1 MKIVNTILDIWLN
14 KYISLFSLYMVSVI
28 VIIGLI
34 ISVSPKINEVI
45 LKHIVDFFTL
55 ESTYYL
61 QLYFLIILF
70 TKCIRI
76 VCKVEVLIILK
87 TRSCCPLLAK
97 VVPVLPWKCS
107 LYKSPKWPSERLEGM
122 TSTLPTENR
131 EQG

>member
-76 VCKVEVLIILK
+76 VCKVEVLIIL
-87 TRSCCPLLAK
+87 
-97 VVPVLPWKCS
+97 
-107 LYKSPKWPSERLEGM
+107 
-122 TSTLPTENR
+122 
-131 EQG
+131 